1 MITVEDIQKYLE
13 VSPTYAQ
20 KLIDDASGDEEK
32 AYKTFIR
39 KLNEKLK
46 TCSYGGYVMG
56 VIEGVKHK
64 YILYASDGWE
74 MCSVIPLNDDLYNLG
89 NLAGM
94 YYRNIFKGNVSKK
107 N

>member
-1 MITVEDIQKYLE
+1 
-13 VSPTYAQ
+13 
-20 KLIDDASGDEEK
+20 
-32 AYKTFIR
+32 
-39 KLNEKLK
+39 
-46 TCSYGGYVMG
+46 MG

-107 N
+107 ELEKLKKRYVEEDFDKSSFGDMQENYKVIHSTK

>member
-1 MITVEDIQKYLE
+1 
-13 VSPTYAQ
+13 
-20 KLIDDASGDEEK
+20 
-32 AYKTFIR
+32 
-39 KLNEKLK
+39 
-46 TCSYGGYVMG
+46 MG

-64 YILYASDGWE
+64 YILYAGDGWE

-107 N
+107 ELEKLKRKHKLYRKEELNTQLKLF

>member
-1 MITVEDIQKYLE
+1 
-13 VSPTYAQ
+13 
-20 KLIDDASGDEEK
+20 
-32 AYKTFIR
+32 
-39 KLNEKLK
+39 
-46 TCSYGGYVMG
+46 MG